1 MHVHTVSPSGT
12 PVEEEREASSV
23 LQGGQFVSAA
33 AANVYTQYG
42 RDLCRILVRA

>member
-1 MHVHTVSPSGT
+1 M
-12 PVEEEREASSV
+12 EQEREASSV